1 MNLDMEM
8 NLSLQKGGAYRSG
21 IQALRKLVR
30 SNGSEAT
37 IGVVTVKH
45 PMEAQTV
52 DLYLHLAYD
61 PNPQQ
66 EAMNGSLYAVGFRSA
81 TGAYF
86 FSIDGLELPAGAA
99 RLPDNPDGSYASL
112 DCCDALP
119 PISDQSLLH
128 AVRAIGNYKKNDVL
142 DTRKKQQLAQLIIA
156 VSEAIRFDQ
165 VEKEI
170 DGVLGTL
177 LKVAPPKDLIRVWGG
192 HFIGSCETYHNPRG

>member
-1 MNLDMEM
+1 MRVDPKISM

-21 IQALRKLVR
+21 IQALRKQVR
-30 SNGSEAT
+30 SNGGMAT
-37 IGVVTVKH
+37 IGIVTVKH

-66 EAMNGSLYAVGFRSA
+66 GAVNGSLYIVGFRSA

-99 RLPDNPDGSYASL
+99 RLPGNPDGSYASL
-112 DCCDALP
+112 NCSDELP
-119 PISDQSLLH
+119 PISDQSLLD

-142 DTRKKQQLAQLIIA
+142 DAGKKRQLAQLIIA

-170 DGVLGTL
+170 DSVLGTV
-177 LKVAPPKDLIRVWGG
+177 LKVTPPKDVIRAWGG
-192 HFIGSCETYHNPRG
+192 HFIGN